1 MRKSF
6 VLLAATALL
15 LGALAPASASNKAQ
29 REPAEDVF
37 DQGQAPGGD
46 VYAEDAATLRR
57 TSNGIQ
63 FQLRM
68 PTPEPGSYAYP
79 GPNPFQPEGATF
91 VDGTPEAY
99 SLWVFVFN
107 FPDQCSGPCDRD
119 DIGDTPAMGGVFSGG
134 GHLVG
139 GSTLTLAGQVSVS
152 HEPFDGSPLVA
163 PRTAQ
168 VHLSVAPHG
177 ALQPQVLP
185 EQISRPI
192 GNPGFWWTAIF
203 D

>member
-6 VLLAATALL
+6 VMLATIALL
-15 LGALAPASASNKAQ
+15 LGALAPASASRGTQTDTA
-29 REPAEDVF
+29 DVF
-37 DQGQAPGGD
+37 DQGEAPDGD
-46 VYAEDAATLRR
+46 VYAEDGATLRR
-57 TSNGIQ
+57 TNNGIQ

-79 GPNPFQPEGATF
+79 GPNPFQPEGAKF
-91 VDGTPEAY
+91 VEGTPEAY
-99 SLWVFVFN
+99 SLWVFLFN
-107 FPDQCSGPCDRD
+107 YPDKCNGPCDGD
-119 DIGDTPAMGGVFSGG
+119 DIGDTPAMGGVFAAA

-139 GSTLTLAGQVSVS
+139 GSTLTLAGHVSTS

-168 VHLSVAPHG
+168 VHLAVAPHG
-177 ALQPQVLP
+177 ALQPEILP
-185 EQISRPI
+185 EQITRPL
-192 GNPGFWWTAIF
+192 GDPSFWWTAIF